1 MTLVTYFRA
10 LLLLYVTLIFGEIAS
25 GPATMD
31 SLPEPLQKFAQE
43 QYENPEKSVGVNIA
57 LLSVFVLF
65 GMVVMLVSLVGLWFL
80 WRPARML
87 FTIYL
92 LCLAVVIVL
101 AGPLVES
108 ALTSVLAFMNTI
120 ISGLI
125 LGMIYFSPLRDY
137 FDAPTPE
144 TPQ

>member
-108 ALTSVLAFMNTI
+108 ALTSVL
-120 ISGLI
+120 
-125 LGMIYFSPLRDY
+125 
-137 FDAPTPE
+137 
-144 TPQ
+144 